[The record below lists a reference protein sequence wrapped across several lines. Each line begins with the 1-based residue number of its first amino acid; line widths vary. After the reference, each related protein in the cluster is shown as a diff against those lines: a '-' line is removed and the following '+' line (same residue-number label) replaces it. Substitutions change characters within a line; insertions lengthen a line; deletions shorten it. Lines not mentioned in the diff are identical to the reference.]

1 MEASRMETARNVAVC
16 LAVLVG
22 AVLWIERGNRS
33 ALEPPETAGTR
44 PCADSDA
51 MPYSARCIEFM
62 MGQHAQSAE
71 TATN

>member
-1 MEASRMETARNVAVC
+1 MKRQLNLAVC

-22 AVLWIERGNRS
+22 AMLWIEHRNRVVIE
-33 ALEPPETAGTR
+33 APRVTEYR

-62 MGQHAQSAE
+62 MGSRLQQGAE
-71 TATN
+71 TTN